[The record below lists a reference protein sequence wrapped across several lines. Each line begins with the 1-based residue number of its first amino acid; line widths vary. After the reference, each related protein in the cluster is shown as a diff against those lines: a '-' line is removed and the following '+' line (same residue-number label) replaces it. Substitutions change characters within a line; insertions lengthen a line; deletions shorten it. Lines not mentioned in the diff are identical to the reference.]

1 MVFGLSFGGSKNKY
15 SQTANESGTSSSEYS
30 RTPTTP
36 DYWSNAYQNA
46 LGQYGAN
53 MAPPPSSS
61 QGGLT
66 QAAPAEPGGA
76 QPGLNQM
83 RLGHVQTTS
92 SGGHQAA
99 PNDPSAA
106 LAPYKQQ
113 LGDQN
118 QILAN
123 NSFTLADN
131 NAALDTYRN
140 WDSNTI
146 AQLERKY
153 PDLYQKAP
161 DVVANNINATRG
173 VDYSDP
179 YVNKYLTDVVD
190 TSLADYDVGVDR
202 QQNLER
208 ARQAAGGAFGKRG
221 QVYNAIMDAEAARGR
236 GSLGANLRYGAQ
248 DRAFG
253 LGQQDAG
260 RAYDANKSNVANQMA
275 AAQYNAQRNDA
286 RTMFDVDEAMRRDQF
301 RAGLTNSM
309 SQNAQAMSQNAN
321 DQSQNI
327 LGMANLE
334 LAGSDRGFDRLFN
347 LLGLGTS
354 TFGEEGYES
363 GTYDSTNTTKGKGSG
378 FNAGVSVSG

>member
-36 DYWSNAYQNA
+36 DYWNNAYQNA

-53 MAPPPSSS
+53 MAPPPGS
-61 QGGLT
+61 QP
-66 QAAPAEPGGA
+66 PAQTSPGSGD
-76 QPGLNQM
+76 M
-83 RLGHVQTTS
+83 MYHQT

-113 LGDQN
+113 LGNQN

-123 NSFTLADN
+123 NSAILADN

-378 FNAGVSVSG
+378 FNAGVSVSGP